1 MVPDQSVEQTVEFT
15 ISLVDP
21 GYRELLDD
29 ADSPQYHDLSRHL
42 QEQVRIIPV
51 TRVNGKAKMITD
63 HAPLPILKQPF

>member
-1 MVPDQSVEQTVEFT
+1 MVPEQSVEQSVEFT

-42 QEQVRIIPV
+42 QEQVRIRLGFMK
-51 TRVNGKAKMITD
+51 TQ
-63 HAPLPILKQPF
+63 LW

>member
-1 MVPDQSVEQTVEFT
+1 MEQTVEFT

-42 QEQVRIIPV
+42 QEQVRIRLGLME
-51 TRVNGKAKMITD
+51 TAMAMHLFLFANKANEKNSN
-63 HAPLPILKQPF
+63 